1 MNLPNLPTLDAASRK
16 RWSDAKRILVMLACG
31 LITLRG
37 STPLAQ
43 LLGMPEIAW
52 LGMLIGTG
60 FASAAASH
68 VARRLFFPR
77 LDLQALAVAAA
88 RNGQAGQVVLGICI
102 VLAALVLAMGSARAA
117 SLPPGAVQH
126 LPTLQ
131 AEIAAHWPAADL
143 PTLLGRILQA
153 RAQGCTLHDA
163 VASVPGAAGASS
175 NFSMAAIVPA
185 RTGRVA
191 HTVFFDAEQSMA

>member
-60 FASAAASH
+60 FASAIIHS
-68 VARRLFFPR
+68 VNTETVRLP
-77 LDLQALAVAAA
+77 L
-88 RNGQAGQVVLGICI
+88 GQCI
-102 VLAALVLAMGSARAA
+102 
-117 SLPPGAVQH
+117 PPA
-126 LPTLQ
+126 P
-131 AEIAAHWPAADL
+131 P
-143 PTLLGRILQA
+143 
-153 RAQGCTLHDA
+153 
-163 VASVPGAAGASS
+163 
-175 NFSMAAIVPA
+175 
-185 RTGRVA
+185 
-191 HTVFFDAEQSMA
+191 